1 MVTINGLEPTENAAL
16 AYSHV
21 SELDFEVLD
30 YHRYRCSTRF
40 TCGFRFSSS
49 VSLRYMTLSATCRSF
64 R

>member
-30 YHRYRCSTRF
+30 YHRCSTRF
-40 TCGFRFSSS
+40 TCGVGSQA
-49 VSLRYMTLSATCRSF
+49 VCHSAT
-64 R
+64 

>member
-30 YHRYRCSTRF
+30 YHRCSTRF